1 MATTW
6 FILLA
11 FMLTMYVVLDG
22 FDLGAG
28 ILHLFVTK
36 HDDERRTVL
45 ASIGPVWDGN
55 EVWLVAS
62 GGLLVF
68 AFPRVYAVAFSGFY
82 LPLMLVLWLLVL
94 RGVAIE
100 LRSHHESVLWQH
112 AFDVVFAFSS
122 AVLAFVLGVALGN
135 VLRGV
140 PIDATGFFSAP
151 LFTDF
156 DLRGDL
162 GALDWYTISIG
173 LFAVAAL
180 AAHGAMYLRWKAT
193 GDLNA
198 RATHV
203 AWWCWSA
210 VVGLLVVITIE
221 TALVQPTLLAHLAS
235 RPALWIAPIA
245 TILAFVGVF
254 LSLTRSGRTDDEL
267 ATHSWER
274 RGFVASALV
283 IASLLVLTA
292 GALWPLVLPSR
303 TAPNYSLDVH
313 NAAND
318 DRGLV
323 IGLVWW
329 IPAIALAITYFV
341 YLFRS
346 FRGKVS
352 PTSAYGSDH

>member
-36 HDDERRTVL
+36 QDDERRTVL

-100 LRSHHESVLWQH
+100 LRSHHESVLWQD
-112 AFDVVFAFSS
+112 AFDVVFAFAS
-122 AVLAFVLGVALGN
+122 AMLAFVLGVALGN

-140 PIDATGFFSAP
+140 PINATGFFSAP

-156 DLRGDL
+156 DLRGEL
-162 GALDWYTISIG
+162 GALDWYTISVG

-180 AAHGAMYLRWKAT
+180 AAHGAMYLRWKSG

-210 VVGLLVVITIE
+210 VVGLLVVTTIE

-235 RPALWIAPIA
+235 RPALWLAPIA
-245 TILAFVGVF
+245 TIGSLVVVF
-254 LSLTRSGRTDDEL
+254 LSLARAAKDETRTL
-267 ATHSWER
+267 SWER
-274 RGFVASALV
+274 RGFVASAIV

-292 GALWPLVLPSR
+292 GALWPVVLPSR
-303 TAPNYSLDVH
+303 PSPDLSLDVH
-313 NAAND
+313 NASND
-318 DRGLV
+318 RRGLV

-352 PTSAYGSDH
+352 PTSAYGSEH